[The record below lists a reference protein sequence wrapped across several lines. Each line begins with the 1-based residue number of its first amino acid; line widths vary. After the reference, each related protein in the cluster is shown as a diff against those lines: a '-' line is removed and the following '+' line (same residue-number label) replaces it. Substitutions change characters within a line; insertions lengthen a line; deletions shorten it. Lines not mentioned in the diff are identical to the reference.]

1 MVSRYLIF
9 CTSCPRC
16 FFFCTASLIR
26 KCFPLTHYFRFK
38 LYIIFNKKRDIEFS
52 NSCPVTV
59 EHHGCVHLILKDS
72 TWGIVR
78 LGWFT
83 AATGLSLCFLI
94 VHSHIT
100 PPFHIPYYGILFPFQ
115 TIYTLPQKAVCTIFF
130 EKI

>member
-52 NSCPVTV
+52 NSCPVTTASMSR
-59 EHHGCVHLILKDS
+59 KYS
-72 TWGIVR
+72 TTYANWSGSMPY
-78 LGWFT
+78 LLAPKSNLNWFPS
-83 AATGLSLCFLI
+83 AAI
-94 VHSHIT
+94 A
-100 PPFHIPYYGILFPFQ
+100 
-115 TIYTLPQKAVCTIFF
+115 KAVALGTS
-130 EKI
+130 

>member
-52 NSCPVTV
+52 NSCPVTP
-59 EHHGCVHLILKDS
+59 EELKELAIKFPDFDIEPEAPDMI
-72 TWGIVR
+72 GD
-78 LGWFT
+78 
-83 AATGLSLCFLI
+83 FLI
-94 VHSHIT
+94 KL
-100 PPFHIPYYGILFPFQ
+100 G
-115 TIYTLPQKAVCTIFF
+115 QK
-130 EKI
+130 E

>member
-52 NSCPVTV
+52 NSCPVTTV
-59 EHHGCVHLILKDS
+59 LNIS
-72 TWGIVR
+72 SR
-78 LGWFT
+78 
-83 AATGLSLCFLI
+83 
-94 VHSHIT
+94 
-100 PPFHIPYYGILFPFQ
+100 Y
-115 TIYTLPQKAVCTIFF
+115 KA
-130 EKI
+130 

>member
-52 NSCPVTV
+52 NSCPVTTV
-59 EHHGCVHLILKDS
+59 RKKSPARTVGVTCLLSQQGLILSSCSDCGMRCRHPFRRTVRYSSSQLHPVHLHYMYYIPPDR
-72 TWGIVR
+72 TPR
-78 LGWFT
+78 P
-83 AATGLSLCFLI
+83 AAA
-94 VHSHIT
+94 H
-100 PPFHIPYYGILFPFQ
+100 
-115 TIYTLPQKAVCTIFF
+115 TL
-130 EKI
+130 

>member
-52 NSCPVTV
+52 NSCPVTFTLLFFPTLSSS
-59 EHHGCVHLILKDS
+59 CQPNYLL
-72 TWGIVR
+72 R
-78 LGWFT
+78 LLFLYFYERKLEVWDEKKIGRLL
-83 AATGLSLCFLI
+83 TGLSMVPSSTGFWSPSWDDLYLVVCLLKP
-94 VHSHIT
+94 IT
-100 PPFHIPYYGILFPFQ
+100 
-115 TIYTLPQKAVCTIFF
+115 
-130 EKI
+130 